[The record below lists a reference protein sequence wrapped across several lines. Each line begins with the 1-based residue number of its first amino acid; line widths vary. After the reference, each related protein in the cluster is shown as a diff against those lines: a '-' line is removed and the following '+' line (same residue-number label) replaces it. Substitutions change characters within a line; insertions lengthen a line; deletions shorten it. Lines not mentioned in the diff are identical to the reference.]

1 MDDTI
6 PQVQKSI
13 CPPSPERASSPKSIS
28 SAACGVAALPY
39 PRMFDRQDRA
49 TLNLRMVEFGCL
61 RTPNNTQS
69 ANDHEFPSGID
80 IKSISSDPKDD
91 VISKFQYLRESVVR
105 LLRAHKNLG
114 QERTTALF
122 PKRWVYG
129 FEYERQIY
137 AVKIRVRTTELD
149 WSMWDTELS
158 SEGEVLRR
166 LCNSGHRNLPIGYQ
180 LSDIDA
186 KGLDIWDTE
195 GVALTITVR
204 INAEGA

>member
-1 MDDTI
+1 MN
-6 PQVQKSI
+6 
-13 CPPSPERASSPKSIS
+13 IS
-28 SAACGVAALPY
+28 SGSFA
-39 PRMFDRQDRA
+39 R
-49 TLNLRMVEFGCL
+49 
-61 RTPNNTQS
+61 
-69 ANDHEFPSGID
+69 
-80 IKSISSDPKDD
+80 
-91 VISKFQYLRESVVR
+91 
-105 LLRAHKNLG
+105 
-114 QERTTALF
+114 
-122 PKRWVYG
+122 VYG

-204 INAEGA
+204 INAEGAGFVECSPYFHGSFIIPGDADTCK